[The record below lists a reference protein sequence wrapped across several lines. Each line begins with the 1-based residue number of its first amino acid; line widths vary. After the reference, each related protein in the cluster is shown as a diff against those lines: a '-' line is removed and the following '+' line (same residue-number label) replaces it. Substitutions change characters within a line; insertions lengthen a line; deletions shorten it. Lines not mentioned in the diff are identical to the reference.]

1 MADFDAIVVGSGCAG
16 PVAAYELAKA
26 GKSVLVVERGTVS
39 GAKNVSGGR
48 LYTHALAA
56 VFPDFRESAP
66 LERRITRERITF
78 LASDA
83 ATTLDVTDELMSQE
97 RYESYSVLRARFDPW
112 LAAQAEEA
120 GAEYINGIAVEEL
133 LKQDGRV
140 TGVRAGGDE
149 ITADVVVL
157 CDGVNSLLVPQAVNA
172 KPLQPNQLAV
182 GIKEVIA
189 LPESVISDRS
199 LSASGDDG
207 MAWLFVGDATKG
219 RVGGGFLYTN
229 KDTISIGLV
238 ATIADLFDSP
248 EPIYQMFEDFK
259 QHPSV
264 APIIAGGKVVE
275 HSGHMVAE
283 GGYDSMPPLIGEG
296 VLLAGESALMCIN
309 AGYTV
314 RGMDFAIAAG
324 QIAGQSAAAALE
336 AGDTSAAGLAGY
348 QRALEQSFV
357 LQDLKTLRKFPHF
370 METTPRLFTEYP
382 KLARDA
388 MRALF
393 LSDGT
398 PVQPLRKSLLPIAK
412 RVGYLNLAKDVSK
425 GVKAL

>member
-26 GKSVLVVERGTVS
+26 GKSVLVVERGTFC

-48 LYTHALAA
+48 LYTHALRA
-56 VFPDFRESAP
+56 VFPDFRQSAP
-66 LERRITRERITF
+66 LERRITRERVTF
-78 LASDA
+78 LAPDA
-83 ATTLDVTDELMSQE
+83 ATTLDVSDELMADE

-140 TGVRAGGDE
+140 SGVRAGGDE
-149 ITADVVVL
+149 ITADVVLL
-157 CDGVNSLLVPQAVNA
+157 CDGVNSLLVPQAVGGER
-172 KPLQPNQLAV
+172 LQPSQVAV
-182 GIKEVIA
+182 GIKEVIE
-189 LPESVISDRS
+189 LPARVISDRA
-199 LSASGDDG
+199 LSADGDG
-207 MAWLFVGDATKG
+207 MAWLFVGDATHG

-229 KDTISIGLV
+229 SDTISIGLV
-238 ATIADLFDSP
+238 ATISDLFESRT
-248 EPIYQMFEDFK
+248 PIYQMLEDFK
-259 QHPSV
+259 RHPSV
-264 APIIAGGKVVE
+264 APIIAGGTVVE

-283 GGYDSMPPLIGEG
+283 AGYDAMPPLVGEG
-296 VLLAGESALMCIN
+296 VLLAGESALMCVN

-324 QIAGQSAAAALE
+324 QLAGRSAAAALE

-348 QRALEQSFV
+348 RQALEDSFV

-370 METTPRLFTEYP
+370 MESTPRLFNEYP

-388 MRALF
+388 MRSLF
-393 LSDGT
+393 LADGT
-398 PVQPLRKSLLPIAK
+398 PVKPLRKSLLPLAK
-412 RVGYLNLAKDVSK
+412 RVGYLNLIKDLGK